1 MDAVW
6 LLLAFAG
13 GGCVGFILFAV
24 LRISREATRRPKPDF
39 KVVLHAFELEGDTVT
54 RF

>member
-1 MDAVW
+1 MEAVW

-39 KVVLHAFELEGDTVT
+39 RVVLHPFELEGDTET

>member
-6 LLLAFAG
+6 LFLAFPG

-24 LRISREATRRPKPDF
+24 LRISREATRKPKPDF
-39 KVVLHAFELEGDTVT
+39 KVVLHPFDLEGDTLT